1 MIVEENLIKITD
13 FSPNWDYTK
22 GGNKILIC
30 YDPII
35 NLSK

>member
-1 MIVEENLIKITD
+1 MKIVD

-35 NLSK
+35 NLS